1 LNSVKIKAKRKP
13 AKKLPAKKPSPKAAI
28 HAYHHGDLREKLIA
42 ATEAILEEKGV
53 EGFSLREAA
62 RRVGVSPAAPAHHFG
77 DVAGLLAAV
86 AREGFAEFGRML
98 READESGGN
107 DPTARLIAQGKAYV
121 AFAMKRPARFK
132 LMFQSDKIDF
142 SRGDLPEIA
151 ADSFDTLERA
161 IRALLKLP
169 KDAPM
174 TTASYGALLATWSV
188 VHGFSYLALGH
199 QLDNAAEELG
209 GHRAILEKMLPAM
222 LDYLPKG
229 KP

>member
-1 LNSVKIKAKRKP
+1 LNSVKIRTRPKP
-13 AKKLPAKKPSPKAAI
+13 AKKAAAKKNAARPVVR
-28 HAYHHGDLREKLIA
+28 AYHHGDLREKLIA
-42 ATEAILEEKGV
+42 ATESILEEKGV

-77 DVAGLLAAV
+77 DVSGLLAEV

-98 READESGGN
+98 READESGGK
-107 DPTARLIAQGKAYV
+107 DPVARLVAQGKAYV

-151 ADSFDTLERA
+151 ADSFNTLERA

-169 KDAPM
+169 RDAPM
-174 TTASYGALLATWSV
+174 TLEDYGALLATWSV
-188 VHGFSYLALGH
+188 VHGFSYLVLGH
-199 QLDNAAEELG
+199 QLDRVAEPLG
-209 GHRAILEKMLPAM
+209 GGRAILEKMLPAM

-229 KP
+229 KA